1 MRIAVI
7 GTGVVGLA
15 SAIRLRQDLNADVSV
30 YFRDDLPSTTSSRA
44 GAVFTPFD
52 GGSNKPW
59 ILESLARFRD
69 LAQTTPSSGVSIA
82 TALEYVAPSQPF
94 PHWPALVGDV
104 QPLPPLESTGPG
116 FRVNVPFIDMTIYLP
131 WLKAHAQ
138 NLGITF
144 IHRGFTS
151 LADLRSL
158 RVDLIVNCAGLGARE
173 LVPDPFVRPMR
184 GQLLHVE
191 NTLNLSQAIA
201 AADLLGGVTY
211 IYPFRTHIVLGGTY
225 EPDISLCQTEPTTI
239 EHILSRCK
247 ALLRATGHPDW
258 QRLGERPIR
267 TVAGLRPA
275 RIIDNRCETVR
286 LELEPAP
293 ATSHTGPAIIHN
305 YGHGRAGVTLSW
317 GTAANVLELA
327 RALPHIR

>member
-15 SAIRLRQDLNADVSV
+15 TAIRLRQHLNAEVSV

-52 GGSNKPW
+52 GGTNEPW
-59 ILESLARFRD
+59 IRESLARFRD
-69 LAQTTPSSGVSIA
+69 LAQTTPASGVSIG
-82 TALEYVAPSQPF
+82 TALEYLAPNQPF
-94 PHWPALVGDV
+94 PRWPALVGDV
-104 QPLPPLESTGPG
+104 QPLPPLEGTGPG

-131 WLKAHAQ
+131 WLKSNAQ
-138 NLGITF
+138 SLGITF
-144 IHRGFTS
+144 IQHSFSS
-151 LADLRSL
+151 LSELRSL
-158 RVDLIVNCAGLGARE
+158 PVDLIVNCAGLGARE

-191 NTLNLSQAIA
+191 NTLNLRQAIA
-201 AADLLGGVTY
+201 AAELHGGVTY

-225 EPDISLCQTEPTTI
+225 EPDISLCQTEPAAI
-239 EHILSRCK
+239 ELILARCK

-258 QRLGERPIR
+258 QRLGEHPIR

-286 LELEPAP
+286 LELEPEP
-293 ATSHTGPAIIHN
+293 STSPSAPAIIHN

-327 RALPHIR
+327 RTL

>member
-15 SAIRLRQDLNADVSV
+15 SAIRLRQDLNASVSV
-30 YFRDDLPSTTSSRA
+30 FYRDDLPSTTSSRA

-52 GGSNKPW
+52 GGTNEPW
-59 ILESLARFRD
+59 IRESLARFHD
-69 LAQTTPSSGVSIA
+69 LAQTTPASGVTIG
-82 TALEYVAPSQPF
+82 TALEYLAPNQPM
-94 PHWPALVGDV
+94 PRWPSLVGDV
-104 QPLPPLESTGPG
+104 QPLPPLEGTGAG
-116 FRVNVPFIDMTIYLP
+116 FRVQVPFIDMTVYLP

-138 NLGITF
+138 ALGIAF
-144 IHRGFTS
+144 VQRGFTS
-151 LADLRSL
+151 LAELRSL
-158 RVDLIVNCAGLGARE
+158 PVDLVVNCSGLGARE

-191 NTLNLSQAIA
+191 NTLNLREAIA

-225 EPDISLCQTEPTTI
+225 EPDLALCQTEPTAI
-239 EHILSRCK
+239 ELILTRCK
-247 ALLRATGHPDW
+247 ALLRATGHPSW
-258 QRLGERPIR
+258 QRLGERRIR

-286 LELEPAP
+286 LEVEPA
-293 ATSHTGPAIIHN
+293 ASTSSNGPTIIHN

-317 GTAANVLELA
+317 GTAAHVLQLA
-327 RALPHIR
+327 RTL

>member
-52 GGSNKPW
+52 GGSNEPW
-59 ILESLARFRD
+59 IRESLARFRD
-69 LAQTTPSSGVSIA
+69 LAQTTPASGVCVG
-82 TALEYVAPSQPF
+82 TALEYLAPNQPL
-94 PHWPALVGDV
+94 PRWPALVGDV
-104 QPLPPLESTGPG
+104 QPLPPLEGTGAG
-116 FRVNVPFIDMTIYLP
+116 FRVSVPFIDMTVYLP

-138 NLGITF
+138 SLGITF
-144 IHRGFTS
+144 IQRTFTS
-151 LADLRSL
+151 LAELRSL
-158 RVDLIVNCAGLGARE
+158 PVDLIVNCAGLGARE

-191 NTLNLSQAIA
+191 NTLNLKQAIA
-201 AADLLGGVTY
+201 AADLHGGVTY

-225 EPDISLCQTEPTTI
+225 EPDISLCQTEPATI
-239 EHILSRCK
+239 ELILARCK
-247 ALLRATGHPDW
+247 ALLRAAGYPDW
-258 QRLGERPIR
+258 QRLGDRPIR

-286 LELEPAP
+286 LELEPEP
-293 ATSHTGPAIIHN
+293 STGPSAPAIIHN

-327 RALPHIR
+327 RTL